1 MKRDRPRI
9 PQLGHF
15 SGRGFIFPLTP
26 HIKRSSGLASQGV
39 LATRPTPRSRVIAGS
54 HAIVPK
60 RRSLCF
66 ALVLSIMLICAAS
79 RSFGQWVTQTITLNP
94 GWNAVFLEVQPANI
108 DCDAVFNGVPVESV
122 WFWNR
127 RFSSVQYIQD
137 PNKLVPGQPDWLT
150 YLPAAHP
157 ARATRNLYALQ
168 GASAYLIK
176 LQAGATQT
184 VWTIQGTPLVRTPN
198 WLSDS
203 FNLVGFP
210 IAPFGTPTFESF
222 FSGSAAHAGQ
232 PMYLLNASGQ
242 WTLVSNPTT
251 TTMQAGHAYWVFCK
265 GASTF
270 SGPVRLTLEQH
281 DGLIYD
287 GVLTEQTLRIK
298 NNSTSVKS
306 VTIQE
311 LGSLAPPTTNF
322 PVLAG
327 PVPLSYYVID
337 ATNHLFGWVSLPTQL
352 QKVNMQPG
360 EEWVLQLEV
369 NRPQMASFVPPTNAP
384 GVLYQ
389 SILQVADDN
398 GVRTLIGVSSEG
410 LTRYATAN
418 ARHQRKAASTPDP
431 RAGLWVGSATINGVS
446 QPANI
451 SSPTNPFPVGTPLQF
466 RLLVHVD
473 DSGNA
478 RLLQKVLEMFKPGTL
493 VPDPS
498 NPSNNIVN
506 PPGHYVLVTD
516 DTLISNYTGATLV
529 DSTPVGRRL
538 SSAVFGFRQPIL
550 MAGSGAFGAGN
561 FSCQVNLDY
570 DDPVNPFKHRYHPD
584 HDNLDNQLF
593 QNKLP
598 EGVESFTVNRQINLQ
613 FTAQD
618 PDNSTVAGWGDDQ
631 LGGNYRETIT
641 GLHSQ
646 PLYLSGTF
654 RLTRASTIGI
664 LNDGL

>member
-1 MKRDRPRI
+1 MRI
-9 PQLGHF
+9 PQRLVPWLVALASACGI
-15 SGRGFIFPLTP
+15 GRGF
-26 HIKRSSGLASQGV
+26 A
-39 LATRPTPRSRVIAGS
+39 
-54 HAIVPK
+54 
-60 RRSLCF
+60 
-66 ALVLSIMLICAAS
+66 
-79 RSFGQWVTQTITLNP
+79 QWVTQTITLNP
-94 GWNAVFLEVQPANI
+94 GWNAVYLEVQPANPN
-108 DCDAVFNGVPVESV
+108 CDAAFTGVPVESV

-137 PNKLVPGQPDWLT
+137 ASSLVPGQPDWLT
-150 YLPAAHP
+150 YFPPAHP
-157 ARATRNLYALQ
+157 ARFARNLYALQ
-168 GASAYLIK
+168 GGSAYLIK
-176 LQAGATQT
+176 LQAGAVQT
-184 VWTIQGTPLVRTPN
+184 VWTLQGTPVVRTPN

-210 IAPFGTPTFESF
+210 IAPLGAPTFQSF
-222 FSGSAAHAGQ
+222 FSGSPAHAGQ
-232 PMYLLNASGQ
+232 PMYQLNAAGQ
-242 WTLVSNPTT
+242 WTLVSSPAT
-251 TTMQAGHAYWVFCK
+251 TTMQAGHAYWVFSK

-270 SGPVRLTLEQH
+270 SGPVQLTLQQR
-281 DGLIYD
+281 DGLVY
-287 GVLTEQTLRIK
+287 GAVLTEQTLRIK
-298 NNSTSVKS
+298 NNSTLVKS

-311 LGSLAPPTTNF
+311 LASLPPPATNS

-327 PVPLSYYVID
+327 AAPLSYLVID
-337 ATNHLFGWVSLPTQL
+337 ATNHLFEWVSLPGLL
-352 QKVNMQPG
+352 QRVNMQPG

-369 NRPQMASFVPPTNAP
+369 NRPQMAPFVPPTNAP

-389 SILQVADDN
+389 SVLQVADDN

-410 LTRYATAN
+410 LTRYATAA
-418 ARHQRKAASTPDP
+418 ARRRRQHGSVSDP
-431 RAGLWVGSATINGVS
+431 RAGLWVGSAVVNAVS
-446 QPANI
+446 QPANN
-451 SSPTNPFPVGTPLQF
+451 SSPTNPLPVGTPLQF

-473 DSGNA
+473 DAGNA

-498 NPSNNIVN
+498 NPSNNIVD

-516 DTLISNYTGATLV
+516 DTLIPNFTGATLS
-529 DSTPVGRRL
+529 DSTPVGRRV

-550 MAGSGAFGAGN
+550 MAGSGAFGTGS
-561 FSCQVNLDY
+561 FSCQVVLDY

-584 HDNLDNQLF
+584 HDNLDDLF

-631 LGGNYRETIT
+631 LGGNYAEIIT

-646 PLYLSGTF
+646 PIYLSGTF
-654 RLTRASTIGI
+654 RITRASTIGV